1 MDRAELLKETL
12 DEMIGLMDPSK
23 EEIQAIV
30 EKLKIVYSDEK
41 FRHSYYE
48 ISQQIE
54 GLEGDVRDNLCNTMD
69 LVMQEVDRTD
79 HLTSVSKGV
88 TKLYDDLKLETL
100 RLARMGKVQFFSDKA
115 ERALSE
121 AENIN
126 KKSKMDISHLKQR
139 VNGFHGQSITI
150 LGIFS
155 GLVLGFSAEIQL
167 LSESFANIDNMHMRN
182 MLLYLLVIG
191 FVVFNTLFMLMYA
204 VSKIADHSI
213 AVLCRNRDCTTC
225 SETHNIIVR
234 LLRKYPYILVFN
246 IIVIVGVFLVYRF
259 VS

>member
-1 MDRAELLKETL
+1 MDRAELLKETI
-12 DEMIGLMDPSK
+12 DEMTGLMDPSK
-23 EEIQAIV
+23 EEIQDLVI
-30 EKLKIVYSDEK
+30 KLKTVYSDKK

-54 GLEGDVRDNLCNTMD
+54 GLSGDVRDNLCHNID
-69 LVMQEVDRTD
+69 LVMQEVDGTD
-79 HLTSVSKGV
+79 CSNDVLKGL
-88 TKLYDDLKLETL
+88 TKLYDHLKLETL
-100 RLARMGKVQFFSDKA
+100 RLARMDKVQFLSDKA
-115 ERALSE
+115 EIALRE
-121 AENIN
+121 AKNLN
-126 KKSKMDISHLKQR
+126 KKSKVDVSNLKRR

-167 LSESFANIDNMHMRN
+167 LSESFSNINNMDMRN

-191 FVVFNTLFMLMYA
+191 FIVFNTLFMLMYA
-204 VSKIADHSI
+204 VSKIADQSI

-225 SETHNIIVR
+225 TEKHCAIVR
-234 LLRKYPYILVFN
+234 LLRKYPYIVAFDIL
-246 IIVIVGVFLVYRF
+246 VIVGVILVHRF